1 MDPSIK
7 NKLKLS
13 LGAEEKETPQEE
25 KQEYNMGMLSPE
37 CIELLT
43 YRIQQE
49 QYSSKIYEQFSLW
62 LDDQG
67 LVNLAALYDKYAQEE
82 LVHAGWAKEYLLSYN
97 LKPRLRAIDEVDS
110 SIFYS
115 SIQDILDLTLQH
127 EIEVSN
133 QCNTLAT
140 HALSENNHLL
150 YTLASRYCKEQVEE
164 LKKSYDLLS
173 QYKRAKDDLMF
184 DFYIGELQG

>member
-1 MDPSIK
+1 MDKDIK
-7 NKLKLS
+7 SKLKLRNDEVDS
-13 LGAEEKETPQEE
+13 TKEEITES
-25 KQEYNMGMLSPE
+25 NMGLLSLE
-37 CIELLT
+37 ALELLT

-67 LVNLAALYDKYAQEE
+67 LVNLAALYNKYAQEE
-82 LVHAGWAKEYLLSYN
+82 LTHAEWAKEFILSYN
-97 LKPRLRAIDEVDS
+97 IKPRLKVIPEVDS

-115 SIQDILDLTLQH
+115 SIQDILDLTLKH

-133 QCNTLAT
+133 QCNALASF
-140 HALSENNHLL
+140 ALSENNHLL
-150 YTLASRYCKEQVEE
+150 YSLGTKYCKEQVEE

>member
-49 QYSSKIYEQFSLW
+49 QYSSKIHEQFSLW

-67 LVNLAALYDKYAQEE
+67 LVNLAAL
-82 LVHAGWAKEYLLSYN
+82 L
-97 LKPRLRAIDEVDS
+97 
-110 SIFYS
+110 
-115 SIQDILDLTLQH
+115 
-127 EIEVSN
+127 
-133 QCNTLAT
+133 
-140 HALSENNHLL
+140 
-150 YTLASRYCKEQVEE
+150 
-164 LKKSYDLLS
+164 
-173 QYKRAKDDLMF
+173 
-184 DFYIGELQG
+184 